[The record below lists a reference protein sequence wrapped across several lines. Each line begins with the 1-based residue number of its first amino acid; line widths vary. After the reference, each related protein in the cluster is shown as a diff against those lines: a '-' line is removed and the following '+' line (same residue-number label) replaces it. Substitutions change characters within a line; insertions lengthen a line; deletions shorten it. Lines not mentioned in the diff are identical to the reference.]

1 MYPTEYCLI
10 IAPFDGRDLAGS
22 IHFEASWVKNVMQSI
37 QLTVQKERVHEAE
50 DAIKDREQEK
60 EDPTYVPESFGE
72 SDFSEEV
79 HFSTAVRKTNTE
91 AVNTATKLPSTTES
105 SIIEPG
111 KSTQTTRQRPM
122 SPAADDSAATQTP
135 SKKSRVSLDTAGL
148 HHRKCVC
155 PVCGKEDTNLKRH
168 LNSHARKGHIETS
181 QVDKLF
187 SVTVKDKDTRGQ
199 GRRTNSC
206 KLTGLPFKWCP
217 VEGCETVTHLLRSH
231 LTDTPHIKSSA
242 LLEHYLHVVRSYRGQ
257 KEVEDM
263 MQSIELARR
272 SSQPAKHM
280 SATSEL
286 KRTASS
292 AKPPPST
299 TVTCT
304 SSTLES
310 LIASTS
316 QDISTEDI
324 EGESSEEKGDKED
337 KSLVED
343 ERTIDYLI
351 VANPRDNRQK
361 WLCLFYTYLN
371 TPSCGRKKT

>member
-1 MYPTEYCLI
+1 M
-10 IAPFDGRDLAGS
+10 
-22 IHFEASWVKNVMQSI
+22 
-37 QLTVQKERVHEAE
+37 
-50 DAIKDREQEK
+50 
-60 EDPTYVPESFGE
+60 VPS
-72 SDFSEEV
+72 
-79 HFSTAVRKTNTE
+79 
-91 AVNTATKLPSTTES
+91 
-105 SIIEPG
+105 
-111 KSTQTTRQRPM
+111 
-122 SPAADDSAATQTP
+122 
-135 SKKSRVSLDTAGL
+135 
-148 HHRKCVC
+148 
-155 PVCGKEDTNLKRH
+155 
-168 LNSHARKGHIETS
+168 
-181 QVDKLF
+181 
-187 SVTVKDKDTRGQ
+187 
-199 GRRTNSC
+199 
-206 KLTGLPFKWCP
+206 
-217 VEGCETVTHLLRSH
+217 EGCETVTHLLRSH

-272 SSQPAKHM
+272 SSQPAKHTF
-280 SATSEL
+280 ATSEL

-310 LIASTS
+310 LTASTS
-316 QDISTEDI
+316 RDISTEDI

-337 KSLVED
+337 KCLVED